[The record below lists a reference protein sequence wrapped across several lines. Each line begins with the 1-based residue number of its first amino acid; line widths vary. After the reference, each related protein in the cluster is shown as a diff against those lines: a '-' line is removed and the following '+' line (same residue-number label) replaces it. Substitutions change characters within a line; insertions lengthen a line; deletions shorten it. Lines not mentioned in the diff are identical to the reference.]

1 VRSLLAS
8 LCAFAALASVPAP
21 LAAAS
26 DANVTVVIHVV
37 LAVPELLQ
45 PAADAYCLGERR
57 PYRLAPPPDKM
68 LRRYERRLAAEGTV
82 RDHYDLGTWTA
93 GAADLADVA
102 FEPVDHLFVTLPLS
116 RVKPVVRPLIH
127 QMRLD
132 LHQQEV
138 LAEILDVAYPSLGEV
153 RTHIEVLLPFARAN
167 YAPIIA
173 LHRLFG
179 DAGRGGASQYA
190 DAHGLHISSG
200 VTTGGAA
207 RIEAALRRG
216 GFRYTSVPET
226 FLTDDAPP
234 CRPT

>member
-1 VRSLLAS
+1 VRALLAS
-8 LCAFAALASVPAP
+8 LCAFAALAAVPAP

-26 DANVTVVIHVV
+26 DPNVTVVIHVV
-37 LAVPELLQ
+37 LAVPELLR
-45 PAADAYCLGERR
+45 PAPDAYCMGERR
-57 PYRLAPPPDKM
+57 PYRLTPPPERA
-68 LRRYERRLAAEGTV
+68 LRRYEQRLAAEGAV

-102 FEPVDHLFVTLPLS
+102 FEPVDHLFVTLPRS
-116 RVKPVVRPLIH
+116 RVKPIVRPLIH

-138 LAEILDVAYPSLGEV
+138 LAEILDGAYPSLGEV
-153 RTHIEVLLPFARAN
+153 RTRIEVLLPFERAN
-167 YAPIIA
+167 YAPITT

-179 DAGRGGASQYA
+179 DRGRAGASQYA
-190 DAHGLHISSG
+190 DARGLHISSG
-200 VTTGGAA
+200 VAAGDAA
-207 RIEAALRRG
+207 RIEAALRRA
-216 GFRYTSVPET
+216 GFRYTSAPGT